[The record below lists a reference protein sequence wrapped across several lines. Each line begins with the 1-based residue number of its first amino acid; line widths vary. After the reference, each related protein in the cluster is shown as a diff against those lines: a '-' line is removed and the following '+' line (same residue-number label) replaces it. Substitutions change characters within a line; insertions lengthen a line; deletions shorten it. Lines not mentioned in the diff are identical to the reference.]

1 LPTNSSSAV
10 LIGSQRPSLLHLPND
25 RRGSAGP
32 EAVQFAASAGLLLDD
47 WQAWVLEVALSEQD
61 DGLHS
66 AFEIGL
72 EVGRQNGKGSILEA
86 RQLAGLFLLGEQL
99 QVHTA
104 HEFRTTFEHFL
115 RITRLIEDTPDLDRK
130 VLRIRRGAGEQ
141 AIELKTG
148 ERLRF
153 IARSSGGGRGFSG
166 DTVYLDEAFAV
177 TEQMMGAL
185 IPSLSARPNPQ
196 YWLSSSAPMAN
207 SRVLHAMRARAVSGE
222 PPRLFYA
229 AWCNEPGTDPDDWKA
244 IARANPALGHR
255 ITPEFV
261 EAERAA
267 MPLPEF
273 LRERLGI
280 PDPLYDDTVTR
291 DPKIPA
297 DAWAATITLDA
308 VEIHP
313 GEIVLAFDCSPGGEW
328 SSIAIAAGSLDRPY
342 VELIEHQTGTG
353 WLAGRLV
360 ELIQTWRPTAVICD
374 AGGPAGA
381 VVGGVVHA
389 MRLGGLSADL
399 LHQATFSQMKQ
410 ACGAFLADVLEGR
423 LRRPP
428 NQGPL
433 DNAAADAT
441 DRRLGESWAWDRRS
455 ATVPISPLVAVTLA
469 RSLLS
474 LPVDTTTHTTPFV
487 SLDDF

>member
-1 LPTNSSSAV
+1 M
-10 LIGSQRPSLLHLPND
+10 
-25 RRGSAGP
+25 
-32 EAVQFAASAGLLLDD
+32 LDD
-47 WQAWVLEVALSEQD
+47 WQAWVLEMSLAEQD

-66 AFEIGL
+66 AFEVGV
-72 EVGRQNGKGSILEA
+72 EVGRQNGKGSIMEA
-86 RQLAGLFLLGEQL
+86 RQLAGLYLLGEQL

-115 RITRLIEDTPDLDRK
+115 RITRLIESSPALDRK
-130 VLRIRRGAGEQ
+130 VMRIRRGAGEQ
-141 AIELKTG
+141 AVELKTG

-196 YWLSSSAPMAN
+196 YWMLSSAPTA
-207 SRVLHAMRARAVSGE
+207 SSKVLHAMRARAAKGE
-222 PPRLFYA
+222 SPRLFYA
-229 AWCNEPGTDPDDWKA
+229 AWCNEQGTDPDDWDA
-244 IARANPALGHR
+244 IARANPALGGR
-255 ITPEFV
+255 ISPEFI

-280 PDPLYDDTVTR
+280 PDPLPEDSAAR

-297 DAWAATITLDA
+297 DAWAATVTYDSVPIN
-308 VEIHP
+308 P
-313 GEIVLAFDCSPGGEW
+313 GEIVLAFDVSPGGEW
-328 SSIAIAAGSLDRPY
+328 SSVAIAAGSLTDPY
-342 VELIEHQTGTG
+342 VEVIEHQAGTG
-353 WLAGRLV
+353 WLPGRLV
-360 ELIQTWRPTAVICD
+360 ELVQKWQPTSLICNS
-374 AGGPAGA
+374 GGPAGS
-381 VVGGVVHA
+381 VVGAVIHA
-389 MRLGGLSADL
+389 MRQAGISSDL
-399 LHQATFSQMKQ
+399 LHQSTFGEMKQ
-410 ACGAFLADVLEGR
+410 ACGAFYADVVEGR

-433 DNAAADAT
+433 DNAAADAAE
-441 DRRLGESWAWDRRS
+441 RRLGESWAWDRRN

-469 RSLLS
+469 RSLLGDKPKH
-474 LPVDTTTHTTPFV
+474 LTHTASVFV
-487 SLDDF
+487 SLDDY

>member
-115 RITRLIEDTPDLDRK
+115 RITRLIEDTPGLDRK

-222 PPRLFYA
+222 SPRLFYA
-229 AWCNEPGTDPDDWKA
+229 AWCNEPGTDPDDWEA
-244 IARANPALGHR
+244 IARGNPALGHR

-267 MPLPEF
+267 MPLAEF

-280 PDPLYDDTVTR
+280 PDPLYDDTVSR

-297 DAWAATITLDA
+297 EAWEATATTEHVR
-308 VEIHP
+308 VEP
-313 GEIVLAFDCSPGGEW
+313 GEVVLAFDCSPGGEW
-328 SSIAIAAGSLDRPY
+328 SSIAIAAGDTTSPY
-342 VELIEHQTGTG
+342 VELVEHRGGTT
-353 WLAGRLV
+353 WLPERLV
-360 ELIQTWRPTAVICD
+360 ELAQRWRPTVVVSDGVGPVGSVIGSVFHAFRQ
-374 AGGPAGA
+374 AG
-381 VVGGVVHA
+381 VDTEV
-389 MRLGGLSADL
+389 LKQLSTKEYKA
-399 LHQATFSQMKQ
+399 
-410 ACGAFLADVLEGR
+410 ACGLFFSDVTEHR

-433 DNAAADAT
+433 DLAVADAT
-441 DRRLGESWAWDRRS
+441 ERRLGEAWAWDRRS
-455 ATVPISPLVAVTLA
+455 ATVPISPLVAATIA

>member
-1 LPTNSSSAV
+1 MSSSSAV
-10 LIGSQRPSLLHLPND
+10 LIGSQRPSLLHLPSD
-25 RRGSAGP
+25 RHGSAGP
-32 EAVQFAASAGLLLDD
+32 EAVQFAASAGLVLDE
-47 WQAWVLEVALSEQD
+47 WQSWVLQMALAEQV

-66 AFEIGL
+66 AFEVGV

-115 RITRLIEDTPDLDRK
+115 RITRLIEDNPQLERK
-130 VLRIRRGAGEQ
+130 VQRIRRGAGEQ

-177 TEQMMGAL
+177 TEAMMGAL

-196 YWLSSSAPMAN
+196 YWLTSSAPMAN
-207 SRVLHAMRARAVSGE
+207 SRVLHAMRARAIAGTS
-222 PPRLFYA
+222 PRLFYA
-229 AWCNEPGTDPDDWKA
+229 GWCNEPGADPDDIEA
-244 IARANPALGHR
+244 IARANPAFGLR
-255 ITPEFV
+255 ITAEFV

-280 PDPLYDDTVTR
+280 PDPLHDDTVAR

-297 DAWAATITLDA
+297 DAWASTATTDHVR
-308 VEIHP
+308 VEP
-313 GEIVLAFDCSPGGEW
+313 GEVVLAFDCAPSGEW
-328 SSIAIAAGSLDRPY
+328 SSIAIAAGDTTAPY
-342 VELIEHQTGTG
+342 VELVEHRSGTI
-353 WLAGRLV
+353 WLPDRLV
-360 ELIQTWRPTAVICD
+360 ELVQRWRPTVVVCDGVGPVGAVIGSVFHAFRH
-374 AGGPAGA
+374 AGI
-381 VVGGVVHA
+381 
-389 MRLGGLSADL
+389 STDL
-399 LHQATFSQMKQ
+399 VTQLATKDVKA
-410 ACGAFLADVLEGR
+410 ACGLIYADIVEHR

-428 NQGPL
+428 DQGPL
-433 DNAAADAT
+433 DLAVSDAAE
-441 DRRLGESWAWDRRS
+441 RRLGEAWAWDRRS

-469 RSLLS
+469 RSQLS
-474 LPVDTTTHTTPFV
+474 TPDVTTHTTPFV
-487 SLDDF
+487 SLDDY

>member
-1 LPTNSSSAV
+1 MNSSSV
-10 LIGSQRPSLLHLPND
+10 DSIGLQRPSLLHLPNE
-25 RRGSAGP
+25 RLGSAGP
-32 EAVQFAASAGLLLDD
+32 EAVEFAASAGLVLDD
-47 WQAWVLEVALSEQD
+47 WQAWVLEMSLAEQD

-66 AFEIGL
+66 AFEVGV
-72 EVGRQNGKGSILEA
+72 EVGRQNGKGSIMEA
-86 RQLAGLFLLGEQL
+86 RQLAGLYLLGEQL

-115 RITRLIEDTPDLDRK
+115 RITRLIESSPALDRK
-130 VLRIRRGAGEQ
+130 VMRIRRGAGEQ
-141 AIELKTG
+141 AVELKTG

-196 YWLSSSAPMAN
+196 YWMLSSAPTA
-207 SRVLHAMRARAVSGE
+207 SSKVLHAMRARAAKGE
-222 PPRLFYA
+222 SPRLFYA
-229 AWCNEPGTDPDDWKA
+229 AWCNEQGTDPDDWDA
-244 IARANPALGHR
+244 IARANPALGGR
-255 ITPEFV
+255 ISPEFI

-280 PDPLYDDTVTR
+280 PDPLPEDSAAR

-297 DAWAATITLDA
+297 DAWAATVTYDSVPIN
-308 VEIHP
+308 P
-313 GEIVLAFDCSPGGEW
+313 GEIVLAFDVSPGGEW
-328 SSIAIAAGSLDRPY
+328 SSVAIAAGSLTDPY
-342 VELIEHQTGTG
+342 VEVVEHQSGTG
-353 WLAGRLV
+353 WLPGRLV
-360 ELIQTWRPTAVICD
+360 ELVQKWQPTSLICD
-374 AGGPAGA
+374 SGGPAGS
-381 VVGGVVHA
+381 VVGAVIHA
-389 MRLGGLSADL
+389 MRQAGISSDL
-399 LHQATFSQMKQ
+399 LHQSTFGEMKQ
-410 ACGAFLADVLEGR
+410 ACGAFYADVVEGR

-433 DNAAADAT
+433 NNAAADAAE
-441 DRRLGESWAWDRRS
+441 RRLGESWAWDRRN

-469 RSLLS
+469 RSLLGDKPKQ
-474 LPVDTTTHTTPFV
+474 LTHSASVFV
-487 SLDDF
+487 SLDDY